1 MQTFILTPEW
11 KLCCVQLSKYNKMT
25 SPALRSFPLKKP
37 FHFHQMNPDVN
48 STKHRAP
55 TTIAIIIETETF
67 FSPFEQTLESVQST
81 ARNHTDFYTA
91 PAIIKIGVKTIKS
104 HLQLTSV

>member
-1 MQTFILTPEW
+1 
-11 KLCCVQLSKYNKMT
+11 MT
-25 SPALRSFPLKKP
+25 SPVLRSFPLKKP